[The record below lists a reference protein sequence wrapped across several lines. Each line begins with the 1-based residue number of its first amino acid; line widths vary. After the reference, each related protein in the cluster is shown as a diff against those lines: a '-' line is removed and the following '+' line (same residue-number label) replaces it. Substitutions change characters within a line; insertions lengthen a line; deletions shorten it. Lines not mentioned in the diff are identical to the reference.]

1 MTTTTPP
8 SSPAQP
14 PPPAPAP
21 PTAVSLARQ
30 ALAPPARKAFAA
42 LLMRDLAV
50 LRKSIAVF
58 ALRTVMQPLLFVFV
72 FTYVF
77 PKIGQGVGGTGSGAT
92 TFSSLLVPGVVAIAC
107 IFQGIQAVALPLV
120 QEFGY
125 TREIE
130 DRVMAP
136 LPVEAVALEKVV
148 SGALQGVV
156 ASLVVF
162 PLAVFVPATPVHL
175 HVHWLVLLTV
185 LPLAALLGASLGLAI
200 GTRAEPRQVPLVFS
214 VIVIPITFLG
224 ASYYPWARLS
234 PIPWLKWI
242 VLVNPLVYMSEAF
255 RAALTPTLPHMPLVA
270 IYAGLIGFTLVLA
283 KLGTDGFRKRVLA

>member
-1 MTTTTPP
+1 MPASATAAANALASLVRQATTP
-8 SSPAQP
+8 S
-14 PPPAPAP
+14 
-21 PTAVSLARQ
+21 AR
-30 ALAPPARKAFAA
+30 RAFAA
-42 LLMRDLAV
+42 LLLRDVAV
-50 LRKSIAVF
+50 LRKTLGSF

-77 PKIGQGVGGTGSGAT
+77 PKIGQGVGGSGAGET
-92 TFSSLLVPGVVAIAC
+92 AFSSILVPGVVAIAC

-120 QEFGY
+120 SEFGY

-136 LPVEAVALEKVV
+136 LPVEAVAVAKVV
-148 SGALQGVV
+148 SGAVQGMI

-162 PLAVFVPATPVHL
+162 PLAVVVPATPVHL
-175 HVHWLVLLTV
+175 DVSWLILLTV

-200 GTRAEPRQVPLVFS
+200 GTRADPPQVPLVFS

-234 PIPWLKWI
+234 TIPWLKWL
-242 VLVNPLVYMSEAF
+242 VLGNPLVYMSEAF
-255 RAALTPTLPHMPLVA
+255 RAALTPDFPHMPLVA
-270 IYAGLIGFTLVLA
+270 IYSGLIGFTLVLG
-283 KLGTDGFRKRVLA
+283 KLGIDGFRRRVLA